1 MQTGEAG
8 DVLKKRNLR
17 TLPGPL
23 WIYHTGLKG
32 STVVAAGA
40 VGFELNDK
48 TFRL

>member
-23 WIYHTGLKG
+23 WIYHTGLKRFDRG
-32 STVVAAGA
+32 CS
-40 VGFELNDK
+40 
-48 TFRL
+48 RSSWI